1 MIAAKNN
8 DIESYLTFKIG
19 DELFAVNVIKIHSI
33 LELTR
38 ITKIPR
44 TPKYIRGIINHHGA
58 VLPIVD
64 IRDKFDLEPTDL
76 NSGACILALDIE
88 MEGKLF
94 KIGALVDS
102 VDEVIE
108 LDSALIL
115 PAPHLGKTYRSDFID
130 GFYKTDTSVTMIL
143 NIDKLFSEDD
153 ITVIGH
159 SELVLEEEEKQERI

>member
-1 MIAAKNN
+1 MGTGKNN
-8 DIESYLTFKIG
+8 DIQSYLTFKIG
-19 DELFAVNVIKIHSI
+19 DELFAVNVLKILSI
-33 LELTR
+33 LELTK

-88 MEGKLF
+88 MDGKSF
-94 KIGALVDS
+94 RIGALVDS

-108 LDSALIL
+108 LDTASIL
-115 PAPHLGKTYRSDFID
+115 PTPHLGKSYRSDFID
-130 GFYKTDTSVTMIL
+130 GFYKTEKSVTMIL

-159 SELVLEEEEKQERI
+159 SELALEEEKQE